1 MAQKKKKGKGKKKG
15 YCQTAL
21 TALWVFMSEEKN
33 QEPMAT
39 DAPMENQESQ
49 QLKQEIESLKKKNYE
64 LIGKMQKKELMQVP
78 DDYEALKEFKQNAE
92 QSQLEQ
98 QGKYGEAKTALEQ
111 QYREKSAADKKRIE
125 ELEAKTR
132 ELELISPAVQAL
144 AEIVHDPTLV
154 LNNFLP
160 KEKIEVDN
168 GVPVVVDGY
177 ERTPVN
183 EWAKGKLP
191 DYILKQPKPQG
202 GGAPAGRSSSGEIP
216 AGTKNPFE
224 KASFNITEQ
233 MRLYRTDKDLYDRLK
248 NAVKH

>member
-1 MAQKKKKGKGKKKG
+1 MPDET
-15 YCQTAL
+15 TAP
-21 TALWVFMSEEKN
+21 VEQSVDSEKENLKA
-33 QEPMAT
+33 EL
-39 DAPMENQESQ
+39 DAMR
-49 QLKQEIESLKKKNYE
+49 KKNAE
-64 LIGKMQKKELMQVP
+64 LLDETKKAKAKAKSIP
-78 DDYEALKEFKQNAE
+78 DVDVQALIDFKNNAE
-92 QSQLEQ
+92 QAELEK
-98 QGKYGEAKTALEQ
+98 QGKYTEARTKLEDQ
-111 QYREKSAADKKRIE
+111 FRERSTEKDNKIT
-125 ELEAKTR
+125 ELETKVR
-132 ELELISPAVQAL
+132 ELELVSPAVQAL

-233 MRLYRTDKDLYDRLK
+233 MRLFRTDKDLYDRLK
-248 NAVKH
+248 NSVAR

>member
-1 MAQKKKKGKGKKKG
+1 
-15 YCQTAL
+15 
-21 TALWVFMSEEKN
+21 MSEEKN
-33 QEPMAT
+33 QESMAA

-64 LIGKMQKKELMQVP
+64 LIGKMQKKELLEVP
-78 DDYEALKEFKQNAE
+78 DDYESLKEFKQNAE

-160 KEKIEVDN
+160 KDKIEIEN
-168 GVPVVVDGY
+168 GAPVIVDGY
-177 ERTPVN
+177 ERIPVSD
-183 EWAKGKLP
+183 WAKSKLP
-191 DYILKQPKPQG
+191 EYILKQPKPQG
-202 GGAPAGRSSSGEIP
+202 SGAPAGRSSGGEIP
-216 AGTKNPFE
+216 AGTKNPFLPE
-224 KASFNITEQ
+224 NYNLTEQ
-233 MRLYRTDKDLYDRLK
+233 MRLYKTDKDLYDRLNNQAK
-248 NAVKH
+248 R

>member
-1 MAQKKKKGKGKKKG
+1 
-15 YCQTAL
+15 
-21 TALWVFMSEEKN
+21 MSEEKN

-160 KEKIEVDN
+160 KDKIEIEN
-168 GVPVVVDGY
+168 GAPVIVDGY
-177 ERTPVN
+177 ERTPVSD
-183 EWAKGKLP
+183 WAKSKLP
-191 DYILKQPKPQG
+191 EYILKQPKPQG
-202 GGAPAGRSSSGEIP
+202 SGAPAGRSSGGEIP
-216 AGTKNPFE
+216 AGTKNPFLPE
-224 KASFNITEQ
+224 NYNLTEQ
-233 MRLYRTDKDLYDRLK
+233 MRLYKTDKDLYDRLNNQAK
-248 NAVKH
+248 R